1 VHGAG
6 ESMSNPGANRSGV
19 GRHQRGV
26 GLIEV
31 MIAVVILGIGMLGVA
46 AMQATALRNT
56 QSSLQRSQAVIQ
68 SYAIL
73 DAMRSN
79 RTQADGGQYALARTC
94 TATATGAT
102 LAINDLSTWTN
113 SLQESLGEGSCGTI
127 AADAS
132 MAGVWIVT
140 VEWDDSLAG
149 SGDVGSGSAAQT
161 VVMRASL

>member
-1 VHGAG
+1 MTPSTGHSVSAKQ
-6 ESMSNPGANRSGV
+6 
-19 GRHQRGV
+19 QRGV

-68 SYAIL
+68 TYAIL

-79 RTQADGGQYALARTC
+79 RSQADGGEYAIARTC
-94 TATATGAT
+94 SATATGAT
-102 LAINDLSTWTN
+102 LAINDLSAWTN
-113 SLQESLGEGSCGTI
+113 ALQTSLGPGSCGTV
-127 AADAS
+127 AADPAI
-132 MAGVWIVT
+132 AGVWVVT

-149 SGDVGSGSAAQT
+149 SGDVGSGSANQT

>member
-1 VHGAG
+1 
-6 ESMSNPGANRSGV
+6 MPRLPC
-19 GRHQRGV
+19 RQKGV

-68 SYAIL
+68 TYAIL

-79 RTQADGGQYALARTC
+79 RAQADGGEYAISRTC

-102 LAINDLSTWTN
+102 LAVNDLSSWT
-113 SLQESLGEGSCGTI
+113 SALQSSLGPGSCGTI
-127 AADAS
+127 AADPAI
-132 MAGVWIVT
+132 AGMWVVT

-149 SGDVGSGSAAQT
+149 SSDVGSGSATQT